1 MYGKCELT
9 QSKKK
14 KNSKQKS
21 SWQSTI
27 LYFEIVSRFLAH
39 FLFFS
44 LSISILSLC
53 SIYFVQVLYPELLKR
68 LDDSNDDVRRTICAT
83 IAVYFHAPAPGAF
96 SSTCYGYMIDTL
108 LIHLDDPEEEMQKCV
123 LGTLEAA
130 IEIVPE
136 IVAMKATK
144 AVDSHRDG
152 EMAEELAEKAKKKI
166 AEK

>member
-1 MYGKCELT
+1 MAINNFIF
-9 QSKKK
+9 SRV
-14 KNSKQKS
+14 
-21 SWQSTI
+21 
-27 LYFEIVSRFLAH
+27 VSNFFGSL
-39 FLFFS
+39 FVFFS
-44 LSISILSLC
+44 FYLSLSLSLC